1 MGWVKK
7 HMMDMQENGDWP
19 SRDLS
24 DKYVCTCHFQ
34 DKYLNGIIESH
45 GKQGTCSYCGKK
57 HTVCDMYTLCEQIV
71 WKIGLY
77 FNSLDEAGLYLT
89 NGFYDDEQE
98 VIPGFK
104 RIGEYV
110 VPNNLTYYESV
121 DELMCDLDLVTDEDD
136 LNEDIKSC
144 FTTEQWISSD
154 FDEEDRRSTFC
165 RSF

>member
-19 SRDLS
+19 SHDLS

-77 FNSLDEAGLYLT
+77 FNSLDDAGLYLVST
-89 NGFYDDEQE
+89 ELINCHGSKAVDSILCNG
-98 VIPGFK
+98 ICP
-104 RIGEYV
+104 
-110 VPNNLTYYESV
+110 
-121 DELMCDLDLVTDEDD
+121 
-136 LNEDIKSC
+136 
-144 FTTEQWISSD
+144 
-154 FDEEDRRSTFC
+154 
-165 RSF
+165 